1 VGRKHHD
8 LCFGCGLANL
18 FGLQVELDRQ
28 PDGSVAG
35 RFFVKQDHQGSPG
48 YAHAGILAAALDEA
62 MALAAG
68 EGPQAPMTAHLELD
82 VHAEVPVGVFVR
94 LAAEVERGEGEKVW
108 VRAAAFP
115 DEEGA
120 PPLAEA
126 RAVLVAATPPG

>member
-1 VGRKHHD
+1 MGRKHHD
-8 LCFGCGLANL
+8 LCFGCGLANV

-48 YAHAGILAAALDEA
+48 YAHPGILAAALDEA

-68 EGPQAPMTAHLELD
+68 DGPHAPMTARLELD
-82 VHAEVPVGVFVR
+82 VRAEVPVGVFVR
-94 LAAEVERGEGEKVW
+94 LAAEVERVEGEKRW
-108 VRAAAFP
+108 VRGAAFP
-115 DEEGA
+115 DEDGV

-126 RAVLVAATPPG
+126 RAVLVAATRPG

>member
-8 LCFGCGLANL
+8 LCFGCGLANV

-68 EGPQAPMTAHLELD
+68 EGPQAPMTAHLGLD

-94 LAAEVERGEGEKVW
+94 LTAEVERGEGEKTW

-115 DEEGA
+115 DEDGA
-120 PPLAEA
+120 APLAEA
-126 RAVLVAATPPG
+126 RALLVAATPPG